1 MCKLKRNRSQ
11 IVQDMTETLV
21 DKENDLK
28 VSSLTAAIK
37 ERLEEKE
44 EEQELAVKDVRVK
57 TTVESILD
65 LKDLVLDKME
75 EAV

>member
-11 IVQDMTETLV
+11 IIQDMTESLV